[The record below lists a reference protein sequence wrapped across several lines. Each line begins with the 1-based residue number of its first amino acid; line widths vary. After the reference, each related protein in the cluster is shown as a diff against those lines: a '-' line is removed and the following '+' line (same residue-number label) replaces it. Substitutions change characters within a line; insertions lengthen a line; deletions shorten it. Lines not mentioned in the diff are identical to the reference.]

1 MPDKYSM
8 TVYPSV
14 WPLPYGI
21 SIRTDYAEQHN
32 YAIPRSQ
39 TQCWPV
45 KLDDFQQVLITAV
58 HNGITQNQQNTIKA
72 WLSVD
77 PNGPNVMPAVYGT
90 SLDIHLGLIGN
101 SWCFHI
107 VDLEPSQIAVAAVS
121 YIINPTTQYYFNLRN
136 LENKDNSYYLKFTF
150 MRDGST
156 IEL

>member
-8 TVYPSV
+8 TLYPSV

-21 SIRTDYAEQHN
+21 SIRTDYEEQHN

-58 HNGITQNQQNTIKA
+58 HNTYVQNQQNTLRA
-72 WLSVD
+72 WLSID
-77 PNGPNVMPAVYGT
+77 PNGSNVLPAAYGVN
-90 SLDIHLGLIGN
+90 LNIHLGLIGN

-107 VDLEPSQIAVAAVS
+107 VNIDNAHVLPANVT
-121 YIINPTTQYYFNLRN
+121 YIIEQTKQYYFNVQN
-136 LENKDNSYYLKFTF
+136 VENKDNSYYLKFTF
-150 MRDGST
+150 AKDGAT
-156 IEL
+156 IDL

>member
-1 MPDKYSM
+1 M

-14 WPLPYGI
+14 WPLPYGV
-21 SIRTDYAEQHN
+21 SIRTDYSEQHN
-32 YAIPRSQ
+32 YSIPRSQ

-45 KLDDFQQVLITAV
+45 KLNDFQQVLISAV
-58 HNGITQNQQNTIKA
+58 HNNYTKNQQKTVRA

-77 PNGPNVMPAVYGT
+77 PNGSNILPAAYGAR
-90 SLDIHLGLIGN
+90 LDIHLGLIGN

-107 VDLEPSQIAVAAVS
+107 VDLDKSQVLPADVTYVIDP
-121 YIINPTTQYYFNLRN
+121 NKQYYFNLQN

-150 MRDGST
+150 SKDGST

>member
-1 MPDKYSM
+1 M

-21 SIRTDYAEQHN
+21 SIRSDYSEEHN

-45 KLDDFQQVLITAV
+45 KLNDFQQVQIMAV
-58 HNGITQNQQNTIKA
+58 HNTYVQNQQKTIRA

-77 PNGPNVMPAVYGT
+77 PNGRNILPSIYGA
-90 SLDIHLGLIGN
+90 SLNIHLGLIGN
-101 SWCFHI
+101 SWCFHT
-107 VDLEPSQIAVAAVS
+107 VDIEQSQILPADVK
-121 YIINPTTQYYFNLRN
+121 YIIDPNQQYYFNLQN
-136 LENKDNSYYLKFTF
+136 VENKDNSYYLKFTF
-150 MRDGST
+150 AKDGST